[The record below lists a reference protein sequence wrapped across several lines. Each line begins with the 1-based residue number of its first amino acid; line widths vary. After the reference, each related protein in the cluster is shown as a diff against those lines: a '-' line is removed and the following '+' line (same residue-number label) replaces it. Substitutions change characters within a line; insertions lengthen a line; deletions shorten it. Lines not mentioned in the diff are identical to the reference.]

1 MNAQLI
7 VLYHGDKIAELRYD
21 RQVDTLSWC
30 YQDDWIRSA
39 QSFPASLSLQQD
51 APSDETIRHFLQG
64 FLPDNPEVLASW
76 SKRFHV
82 SARNPFDLLT
92 NVGEDCAGAL
102 QFVQPERT
110 SAILSGELDQLIP
123 LNKEQLAERIKD
135 LRLQEQAIPLFD
147 AQGRFS
153 LAGAQS
159 KDALHLK
166 DEQWYLPL
174 GNIPTTHILK
184 PQLRDYEQHSL
195 NEHTCLALAKASGL
209 PGAKSFLTTIAQEP
223 VICVERYDRQRSSDG
238 TVKRIHQEDF
248 CQALGINPE
257 RKYQN
262 HGGPTPSQIISL
274 ISSFSSSAETDI
286 DNFIR
291 ALALNWAIA
300 GTDAHAKN
308 YSILHAPGGFLRLA
322 PFYDLASYLP
332 YSDPKS
338 RKVKMAMK
346 YGHTYHLHK
355 IDRHQ
360 WETLASE
367 CKLKPKRVLP
377 LVAGYLEKLRDEAL
391 PQTHALVSQ
400 KHGCDFLDSLIDK
413 ISGHTTDC
421 LDSLAS

>member
-1 MNAQLI
+1 M
-7 VLYHGDKIAELRYD
+7 
-21 RQVDTLSWC
+21 
-30 YQDDWIRSA
+30 
-39 QSFPASLSLQQD
+39 
-51 APSDETIRHFLQG
+51 FL
-64 FLPDNPEVLASW
+64 
-76 SKRFHV
+76 
-82 SARNPFDLLT
+82 ARNPFDLLK

-110 SAILSGELDQLIP
+110 SIILSGELDQLIA
-123 LNKEQLAERIKD
+123 LSEEQLAERIKD

-166 DEQWYLPL
+166 DGQWHLPL

-223 VICVERYDRQRSSDG
+223 VICVERYDRQLSSDG
-238 TVKRIHQEDF
+238 AVERIHQEDF
-248 CQALGINPE
+248 CQALAIQSQCEISNTKE
-257 RKYQN
+257 VLALRK
-262 HGGPTPSQIISL
+262 
-274 ISSFSSSAETDI
+274 SSRSSAPFLQSAETDI
-286 DNFIR
+286 DNFVR

-332 YSDPKS
+332 YRDPKS
-338 RKVKMAMK
+338 HKVKMAMK

-400 KHGCDFLDSLIDK
+400 KHGCDFLDTLIEK
-413 ISGHTTDC
+413 ITAHTTDC
-421 LDSLAS
+421 LDTTRLMKLALTIGDPAGIGPELALQVLAKTPPRNDPHRRRLRCPCFSESPMRPGSPSKPRSFQKE